1 MTNHWADLEN
11 AKVFLIEGSN
21 AAENHPMAMKWIRK
35 AQEKGAKII
44 HVDPRYNRTSNIA
57 DVYARIRPGADIAFL
72 GAIIRLV
79 IENGW
84 YDAEYVKLHT
94 NALFLARDDF
104 GIENGLFSGYDR
116 EKHKYD
122 SASWGYQLGKDQ
134 KPQKAKSL
142 DDPQCVFQKLRQHFA
157 RYTPQVAEQISGV
170 PAKQIEEIAEL
181 FAKNRPGTILYA
193 LGMTQHTVGVQNIRC
208 DCILQ
213 LLLGNIGKIGG
224 GVNALRGEPNVQ
236 GACDMSVL
244 NNYWFGYN
252 DAPFHNQPTLA
263 AWTKSNGTFNRKM
276 VVNGLKA
283 WFGENASPE
292 NEFGYGWLPRRSAK
306 KDYSTLGLIDDAYA
320 GNLKLLWV
328 LGQNPIV
335 TNPNL
340 NYVRDAFA
348 RLEMLVVQEL
358 WETETAA
365 FWQAPGVDA
374 KAIQTEVL
382 LLPAAYFMEKEGSI
396 SNSGGLVQWR
406 YAGVA
411 PPGQAR
417 PDLEVIDEAFRRVR
431 DLYKGSSDPRD
442 AAILKAN
449 WSYQKATLAEDVLKE
464 INGRAWKDVPAKNLK
479 AGDLVKRIR
488 ELEADGSTSSGA
500 WIYAGC
506 FGGGKNLT
514 KRRDLKAERLR
525 AVGITLNS
533 TYAWTWPDNMKI
545 LYNRASCDAQGQPMP
560 ARDAKGN
567 ILAPALASIQ
577 WDATQKRWI
586 GIDVPDVPDPTKG
599 PDTPEG
605 QQAFRMSAEGVGRL
619 IAGPYEDPDPK
630 EKGMPRDV
638 AYVPK
643 DGPLPEFYE
652 PVESPVANLLHPAAQ
667 NNPVLKYPR
676 IKGKQ
681 PIGTAKDFPYVLM
694 TSSLAE
700 HWCAGS
706 TTRNIPWLN
715 ELAPEPMIELP
726 VKLGEKLG
734 IKTGDRARVTSARGE
749 LVVKAV
755 VTRRM
760 QSLRIAGQDVPIVWM
775 PYNWGFKGL
784 STGPSVNVLTIDAA
798 DPGAGT
804 QETKACLVNVQPAG
818 QASAEEAV
826 SALAPRSGGR
836 R

>member
-1 MTNHWADLEN
+1 MTNHWADLEHS
-11 AKVFLIEGSN
+11 KVFLIEGSN
-21 AAENHPMAMKWIRK
+21 TAENHVMAMKWIRK

-44 HVDPRYNRTSNIA
+44 HVDPRYNRTSDIA

-72 GAIIRLV
+72 GAVIRLV

-94 NALFLARDDF
+94 NALYLARDDF
-104 GIENGLFSGYDR
+104 GIADGLFTGYDR

-122 SASWGYQLGKDQ
+122 MASWGYQLGKDK
-134 KPQKAKSL
+134 KPKKASSL
-142 DDPQCVFQKLRQHFA
+142 EDPQCVFQKLRTHFS
-157 RYTPQVAEQISGV
+157 RYTPQVAEEISGI

-208 DCILQ
+208 YCILQ

-244 NNYWFGYN
+244 ANYMFGYN
-252 DAPFHNQPTLA
+252 DSPALSQPTLA
-263 AWTKSNGTFNRKM
+263 DWTKDNGTFNRKM
-276 VVNGLKA
+276 VLNGLKA
-283 WFGENASPE
+283 WFGENGTAE
-292 NEFGYGWLPRRSAK
+292 NDFGYGWLPKRSGK
-306 KDYSTLGLIDDAYA
+306 KDYATMGIVDASYA
-320 GNLKLLWV
+320 GEMKLLWV
-328 LGQNPIV
+328 LGQNPMV

-340 NYVRDAFA
+340 NYVREALSKIDF
-348 RLEMLVVQEL
+348 MVVQEL

-365 FWQAPGVDA
+365 FWQAPGTDA
-374 KAIQTEVL
+374 KKIQTEVI
-382 LLPAAYFMEKEGSI
+382 LLPAAYFMEKEGCL
-396 SNSGGLVQWR
+396 SNSGGLLQWR
-406 YAGVA
+406 YAGVK

-417 PDLEVIDEAFRRVR
+417 PDLDVIDEVFRRVR
-431 DLYKGSSDPRD
+431 DLYKGSTDAKD

-449 WSYQKATLAEDVLKE
+449 WNYPREGLAEAVLQE

-479 AGDLVKRIR
+479 QGDLVAGIG
-488 ELEADGSTSSGA
+488 ELQADGSTSSGA

-506 FGGGKNLT
+506 FARGKNLT
-514 KRRDLKAERLR
+514 KRRNFRAERLKQT
-525 AVGITLNS
+525 GLTLNS
-533 TYAWTWPDNMKI
+533 TYAWTWPGNMKI
-545 LYNRASCDAQGQPMP
+545 LYNRASCDADGQPMP

-567 ILAPALASIQ
+567 ILAAAVPMIQ
-577 WDATQKRWI
+577 WDKTQKKWV

-605 QQAFRMSAEGVGRL
+605 HQPFRMGAEGVGKL
-619 IAGPYEDPDPK
+619 MANTYEDPDAK
-630 EKGMPRDV
+630 EPGMPRDV

-652 PVESPVANLLHPAAQ
+652 PVESPVSNLLHPGAQ
-667 NNPVLKYPR
+667 NNPCLKYPR
-676 IKGKQ
+676 VPGKQ

-694 TSSLAE
+694 TSSMAE

-715 ELAPEPMIELP
+715 ELAPEPMIEMP
-726 VKLGEKLG
+726 VELGAKLG
-734 IKTGDRARVTSARGE
+734 IKTGDWTRVSSARGE
-749 LVVKAV
+749 MVVKAV

-760 QSLRIAGQDVPIVWM
+760 QTLRIAGQEVTIVWM

-784 STGPSVNVLTIDAA
+784 SRGPSTNVLTIDAG

-804 QETKACLVNVQPAG
+804 QETKACLVNVVPAKDAAG
-818 QASAEEAV
+818 ELAV
-826 SALAPRSGGR
+826 SSLAPRSGGR